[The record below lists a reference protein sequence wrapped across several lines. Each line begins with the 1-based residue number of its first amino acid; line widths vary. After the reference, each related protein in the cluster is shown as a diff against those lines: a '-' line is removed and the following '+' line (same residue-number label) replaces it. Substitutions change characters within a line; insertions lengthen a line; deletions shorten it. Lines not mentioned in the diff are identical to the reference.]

1 MGLVR
6 LTLLMFASLVTS
18 SVGSEMT
25 WMDEVRLEVN
35 GDGTNAA
42 MVGRRREMR
51 NSIFALVCFMSVPLK
66 SMVMNY

>member
-1 MGLVR
+1 
-6 LTLLMFASLVTS
+6 
-18 SVGSEMT
+18 
-25 WMDEVRLEVN
+25 MDEVRLEVN